1 MNPPVAATRPKRGV
15 LPLLLLLFFTPLLLA
30 FLIYYGSGWRP
41 TGHTNH
47 GELILP
53 ARSLPQ
59 VALPQF
65 VLSQPALAGGVASAG
80 GGASAGAGAAAGAA
94 PGGEP
99 SAAVNVFSGKWSLVY
114 IGRGDC
120 DADCRNTLYFMRQTH
135 FGLANLMPRVQRVF
149 LATADCCDRQYLAR
163 EQPNLITL
171 IAEGAAGTALLA
183 QFPTERRAASIFVV
197 DPRGNLMM
205 RYDAHEDPK
214 GLREDL
220 KKLLALSHI
229 G

>member
-1 MNPPVAATRPKRGV
+1 MNTPASAARPKRGQ
-15 LPLLLLLFFTPLLLA
+15 LPLLALLFFAPLLLA

-41 TGHTNH
+41 AGRTNH
-47 GELILP
+47 GVLILP

-59 VALPQF
+59 VALPQ
-65 VLSQPALAGGVASAG
+65 VALTQ
-80 GGASAGAGAAAGAA
+80 AA
-94 PGGEP
+94 PGGEAP
-99 SAAVNVFSGKWSLVY
+99 AAASVFSGKWSLVY

-120 DADCRNTLYFMRQTH
+120 DAECRNTLYFMRQTH
-135 FGLANLMPRVQRVF
+135 FGLANLIPRVQRVF
-149 LATADCCDRQYLAR
+149 LVTADCCDREFLAR

-171 IAEGAAGTALLA
+171 NAQGSVGAALLA
-183 QFPTERRAASIFVV
+183 LFPGERRAASIFVV

-214 GLREDL
+214 GLRDDL

>member
-1 MNPPVAATRPKRGV
+1 MNTPAVATRPKRGV
-15 LPLLLLLFFTPLLLA
+15 LLLLLMLLFFAPLLLA

-41 TGHTNH
+41 AGRTNH
-47 GELILP
+47 GVLILP

-59 VALPQF
+59 VALPQ
-65 VLSQPALAGGVASAG
+65 VALPQFAVPGTAASA
-80 GGASAGAGAAAGAA
+80 SAPDGEAPAAA
-94 PGGEP
+94 
-99 SAAVNVFSGKWSLVY
+99 SVFSGKWSLVY

-120 DADCRNTLYFMRQTH
+120 DAECRNTLYFMRQTH
-135 FGLANLMPRVQRVF
+135 FGLANLIPRVQRVF
-149 LATADCCDRQYLAR
+149 LVTADCCDREFLAR
-163 EQPNLITL
+163 EQPKLITL
-171 IAEGAAGTALLA
+171 NAQGSAGAALLA
-183 QFPTERRAASIFVV
+183 LFPGERRAASIFVV

-214 GLREDL
+214 GLRDDL

>member
-1 MNPPVAATRPKRGV
+1 MNTPASAARPKRGQ
-15 LPLLLLLFFTPLLLA
+15 LPLLALLFFAPLLLA

-41 TGHTNH
+41 AGRTNH
-47 GELILP
+47 GVLILP
-53 ARSLPQ
+53 ARSLPP
-59 VALPQF
+59 VALPRIA
-65 VLSQPALAGGVASAG
+65 VAQPAMP
-80 GGASAGAGAAAGAA
+80 GAAASVGAA
-94 PGGEP
+94 ADAGEAP
-99 SAAVNVFSGKWSLVY
+99 AAASVFSGKWSLVY

-120 DADCRNTLYFMRQTH
+120 DAECRNTLYFMRQTH
-135 FGLANLMPRVQRVF
+135 FGLANLIPRVQRVF
-149 LATADCCDRQYLAR
+149 LVTADCCDREFLAR

-171 IAEGAAGTALLA
+171 NAQGAAGAALLA
-183 QFPTERRAASIFVV
+183 QFPADRRAASIFIV

-214 GLREDL
+214 GLRDDL

>member
-1 MNPPVAATRPKRGV
+1 LAQAGAMSAPACVARPKRS
-15 LPLLLLLFFTPLLLA
+15 LLLLLVLLFFTPLLLA
-30 FLIYYGSGWRP
+30 FLMYYGSDWRP
-41 TGHTNH
+41 TGRTNH
-47 GELILP
+47 GVLIVP
-53 ARSLPQ
+53 ARTLPQVELPQVALAQVALPQ
-59 VALPQF
+59 VALPR
-65 VLSQPALAGGVASAG
+65 
-80 GGASAGAGAAAGAA
+80 AGAAAS
-94 PGGEP
+94 GGEAL
-99 SAAVNVFSGKWSLVY
+99 AAANVLSGKWSLVY

-120 DADCRNTLYFMRQTH
+120 DADCRNALYFMRQTH

-149 LATADCCDRQYLAR
+149 LVTADCCDRKFLAR

-171 IAEGAAGTALLA
+171 NADSAAAAPLLA
-183 QFPTERRAASIFVV
+183 QFPAERRAATIFVV

-214 GLREDL
+214 GLRNDL